1 MKELSSFNK
10 YFKNYKHLIVLNV
23 VFNLLYVFFN
33 VFSFAT
39 VMPFLD
45 IIFHPDQG
53 VKVLPKFAL
62 DINVLK
68 DTFNYYITLVISKY
82 DSKEAGLIFLALLVS
97 LIFFLKNISRFL
109 AQYFMAPIRNGV
121 VKDIRVALHN
131 KILSLPLAFYNK
143 NRKGDLISSLTAD
156 VIEVEH
162 GMLSVLE
169 VLVKEPVTILVFLI
183 VLFSISMKLTIF
195 VFVLV
200 LLIAF
205 FIGTLGKSLKKPS
218 FEGQS
223 KLGFITS
230 LYDETI
236 SGIRVIKAFTA
247 EDYRKKQFEAENNQF
262 LKLMNKVLVKRFLSS
277 PLTEFLAIA
286 IFSTIIWFGGNEV
299 LAGNVEDSVFV
310 FYLLSFAALIA
321 PAKSFSTAFYN
332 VQKGLGAIIRIDKIL
347 DSKEE
352 IEEIAQ
358 PVQKSQFDKCVE
370 FKNVSFAYNN
380 YDNEPILSDVNLKIK
395 KGDLVALIGPSGAG
409 KTTLADLLPR
419 FYDVLNGSI
428 EIDGIDIRKYAK
440 RDLRNLMGVVT
451 QEAILFNDSI
461 KNNIAFGCDATEQEI
476 IEAAKIANAHDFIL
490 QMPKGYNTII
500 GDRGMNL
507 SGGQRQRLTIARAI
521 LKNPPILILDEATSA
536 LDSESEKLVQEALN
550 KLMKNRTSLVIAHRL
565 STIQFADEI
574 VVMDKGRIVEKGNHI
589 SLMSKNGLYKKL
601 VELQAF

>member
-23 VFNLLYVFFN
+23 VFNLFYVFFN

-53 VKVLPKFAL
+53 VTVLPKFSL

-68 DTFNYYITLVISKY
+68 DTFNYYITQVVSKY
-82 DSKEAGLIFLALLVS
+82 DSKEAGLIFLALLVTV
-97 LIFFLKNISRFL
+97 IFFLKNISRFL

-121 VKDIRVALHN
+121 VKDIRVALHS

-169 VLVKEPVTILVFLI
+169 VLVKEPVTIIVFLV

-200 LLIAF
+200 LLIGF

-218 FEGQS
+218 YEGQN

-247 EDYRKKQFEAENNQF
+247 ENYRKKQFEAENNQF
-262 LKLMNKVLVKRFLSS
+262 LKLMNKVLRKRFLSS

-299 LAGNVEDSVFV
+299 LAGNVEDSIFV

-332 VQKGLGAIIRIDKIL
+332 VQKGLGAILRIDKIL

-358 PVQKSQFDKCVE
+358 PVQKNKFENSVE
-370 FKNVSFAYNN
+370 FKDVSFAYNN
-380 YDNEPILSDVNLKIK
+380 YDNEPVISNVNLKIK

-419 FYDVLNGSI
+419 FYDVLQGSI

-440 RDLRNLMGVVT
+440 SDLRNLMGVVT
-451 QEAILFNDSI
+451 QEAILFNDTI

-476 IEAAKIANAHDFIL
+476 IEAAKIANAHDFIM
-490 QMPKGYNTII
+490 QMPKGYQSII

-536 LDSESEKLVQEALN
+536 LDSESEKLVQDALN

-574 VVMDKGRIVEKGNHI
+574 IVMDKGRIVEKGNHI

>member
-223 KLGFITS
+223 KLGFISS

-536 LDSESEKLVQEALN
+536 LDSESEKLV
-550 KLMKNRTSLVIAHRL
+550 
-565 STIQFADEI
+565 
-574 VVMDKGRIVEKGNHI
+574 
-589 SLMSKNGLYKKL
+589 
-601 VELQAF
+601 

>member
-1 MKELSSFNK
+1 MKELSSFNQ
-10 YFKNYKHLIVLNV
+10 YFANYKKLIILNV

-53 VKVLPKFAL
+53 VTELPEFSF
-62 DINVLK
+62 DINVIK
-68 DTFNYYITLVISKY
+68 DTFNYYVTFMISKY
-82 DSKEAGLIFLALLVS
+82 DSKEAGLIFLALLVTI
-97 LIFFLKNISRFL
+97 IFFLKNISRFL
-109 AQYFMAPIRNGV
+109 AQYYMAPIRNGV
-121 VKDIRVALHN
+121 VRDIRLKLNN
-131 KILSLPLAFYNK
+131 KILALPLSYYNK
-143 NRKGDLISSLTAD
+143 NRKGDLISSLTSD

-169 VLVKEPVTILVFLI
+169 VLVKEPVTIAVFLF
-183 VLFSISMKLTIF
+183 VLFSISFKLTIF
-195 VFVLV
+195 VFVLILV
-200 LLIAF
+200 IAF

-218 FEGQS
+218 FEGQNR
-223 KLGFITS
+223 LGFITS

-247 EDYRKKQFEAENNQF
+247 EKYRRTQFEKENNEF
-262 LKLMNKVLVKRFLSS
+262 MVLMNKILRKRFLSS

-299 LAGNVEDSVFV
+299 LAGRVEDSVFV

-321 PAKSFSTAFYN
+321 PAKSFSSAFYN
-332 VQKGLGAIIRIDKIL
+332 VQKGLGAILRIDKIT
-347 DSKEE
+347 DAKED
-352 IEEIAQ
+352 IEEINN
-358 PVQKSQFDKCVE
+358 PTSKSSFTESIE

-380 YDNEPILSDVNLKIK
+380 FDDEPIVKNINLKVK
-395 KGDLVALIGPSGAG
+395 KGDLIALVGPSGAG
-409 KTTLADLLPR
+409 KTTLADLVPR
-419 FYDVLNGSI
+419 FYDVNDGQI
-428 EIDGIDIRKYAK
+428 EIDGVDIRNYSKN
-440 RDLRNLMGVVT
+440 DLRSLMGVVT
-451 QEAILFNDSI
+451 QEAILFNDTI
-461 KNNIAFGCDATEQEI
+461 RNNISFGFDASEESI
-476 IEAAKIANAHDFIL
+476 IEAAKIANAHEFIS
-490 QMPKGYNTII
+490 QMPEGYDTRI

-507 SGGQRQRLTIARAI
+507 SGGQRQRLTIARAV

-550 KLMKNRTSLVIAHRL
+550 KLMRNRTSLVIAHRL

-574 VVMDKGRIVEKGNHI
+574 VVMDKGEIVEKGNHI

-601 VELQAF
+601 VALQAF